1 MYNNGYSELYHY
13 GIPGMKKGVR
23 RFQNE
28 DGTYTEAGKRRYFDY
43 STNPAN
49 HRTSMNAQARTR
61 MEAANAAN
69 RRSNQATISERNRAN
84 WASRNIAERER
95 RSQVANAARRPH
107 DPVQQRVSMNAQA
120 RTRMEAANAANRRS
134 NQAMIEER
142 NRSKWAKSKNN
153 QQSTNASMN
162 AQALTRM
169 NAATNVREQHRVA
182 ASIGNMNQNKKAKA
196 LARRKAQE
204 ASMASQARLNRT
216 KIHPSTTNAAVK
228 AANALRS
235 SKKRYEYDK
244 KYGESNKHEMDERGK
259 TLDPRD
265 KKSIINSTREMADK
279 RAQAAKSEKQKN
291 FGKNID
297 KIIQNSANSKRQKL
311 IADFWKEY
319 GSSKAIN
326 QTKRT
331 VYNPETGKYEERIMP
346 KPGSESE
353 KAYEEALEKYIK
365 DNMDERE
372 YWLARGLDVSK
383 AKYAAEVRKR
393 TKKKAKHG
401 GGGGS
406 FK

>member
-13 GIPGMKKGVR
+13 GIPGMRKGVR

-61 MEAANAAN
+61 MEAASAAN
-69 RRSNQATISERNRAN
+69 RRSNQAAISERNRAN
-84 WASRNIAERER
+84 WASRNVAERER
-95 RSQVANAARRPH
+95 RSQVANADRRPH

-142 NRSKWAKSKNN
+142 NRNKWAKSRNN

-216 KIHPSTTNAAVK
+216 KIHPSTTNAAIK
-228 AANALRS
+228 AANELAASKRHREYM
-235 SKKRYEYDK
+235 KKRHEASTHEWNELDK
-244 KYGESNKHEMDERGK
+244 
-259 TLDPRD
+259 TRD
-265 KKSIINSTREMADK
+265 KDKQSIANSTREIADK
-279 RAQAAKSEKQKN
+279 HAKAAKSEKQKN
-291 FGKNID
+291 FGKSID
-297 KIIQNSANSKRQKL
+297 KTIQNSANSKRQKL

-383 AKYAAEVRKR
+383 AKGAAEVRKR

>member
-1 MYNNGYSELYHY
+1 MR
-13 GIPGMKKGVR
+13 KGVR

-28 DGTYTEAGKRRYFDY
+28 DGTYTEAGKKRYFDY
-43 STNPAN
+43 STNPAG

-61 MEAANAAN
+61 MEAASAKNV
-69 RRSNQATISERNRAN
+69 RINQAAIGERNRAN
-84 WASRNIAERER
+84 WAARSVAERER
-95 RSQVANAARRPH
+95 RSQVANSARRPH
-107 DPVQQRVSMNAQA
+107 DPVQQRASMNAQA
-120 RTRMEAANAANRRS
+120 RTRMESANAANRRS

-142 NRSKWAKSKNN
+142 NRSKWARSKNN

-216 KIHPSTTNAAVK
+216 KIHPSTTNAAIK
-228 AANALRS
+228 AVNDTKNRIKEES
-235 SKKRYEYDK
+235 MKSIHDWNKYSDKR
-244 KYGESNKHEMDERGK
+244 N
-259 TLDPRD
+259 
-265 KKSIINSTREMADK
+265 KKSIINSTREIADK

-297 KIIQNSANSKRQKL
+297 KTIQNSANSKRQKL
-311 IADFWKEY
+311 ISEFWKQY
-319 GSSKAIN
+319 ASNGKAIN
-326 QTKRT
+326 QTKKT

-346 KPGSESE
+346 KAGSESE
-353 KAYEEALEKYIK
+353 KAYEKALEKYIK

-383 AKYAAEVRKR
+383 AKGAAEVRKR

-401 GGGGS
+401 GSGGS